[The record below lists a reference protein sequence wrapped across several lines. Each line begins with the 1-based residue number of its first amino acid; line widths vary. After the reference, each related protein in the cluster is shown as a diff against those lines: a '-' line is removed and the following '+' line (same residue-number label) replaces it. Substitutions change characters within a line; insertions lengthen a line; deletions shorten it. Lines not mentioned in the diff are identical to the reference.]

1 MCWLNTVETVC
12 PNIGRDWEISAE
24 FYSLE
29 RFRAVDS
36 SKNWLHTGLLDKCLI
51 GHTIA
56 AELQTFLCNIYTGK
70 KQRKKMINNLMLNT
84 FALWLSSPQSVVWHT
99 ARRPLRCE
107 LIYSL
112 LNPIAKDRFN
122 REREREREKDVY

>member
-1 MCWLNTVETVC
+1 METVC

-24 FYSLE
+24 FYSLK
-29 RFRAVDS
+29 RFRAVDF

-51 GHTIA
+51 GHTMA

-84 FALWLSSPQSVVWHT
+84 FALWLSSPQSVV
-99 ARRPLRCE
+99 
-107 LIYSL
+107 
-112 LNPIAKDRFN
+112 
-122 REREREREKDVY
+122 